1 MRDSIVQDILV
12 VVAGYVEGQPKPIRQ
27 STLLRSAAAQTL
39 WLSRR
44 GVTRLARRKEREKG
58 NAPDDL
64 VG

>member
-27 STLLRSAAAQTL
+27 STLLRSAAANAVAFAARSQ
-39 WLSRR
+39 R
-44 GVTRLARRKEREKG
+44 GWRGKEREKG